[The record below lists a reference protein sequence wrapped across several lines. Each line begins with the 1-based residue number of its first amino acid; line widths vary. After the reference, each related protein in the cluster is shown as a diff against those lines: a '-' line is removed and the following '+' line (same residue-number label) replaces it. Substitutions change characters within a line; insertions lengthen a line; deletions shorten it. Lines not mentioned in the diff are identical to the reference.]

1 MNDNHTA
8 ENSQD
13 AADAAAEPSIY
24 TLIGG
29 EATVRALVKRFYQLM
44 DTLPA
49 AQGIRH
55 MHAADLSPIEE
66 KLVLYLTGWLGG
78 PQLYIEKYGHPMLRA
93 RHLPFSIGSSEIKQ
107 WLLCMRQ
114 ALNETVADPGVRAHI
129 DSALTGLALHMRNRR
144 DDAPVATA
152 NPSPD
157 RTTNPAADQSS
168 P

>member
-13 AADAAAEPSIY
+13 AADAAEAPSIY

-44 DTLPA
+44 DTLPT

-55 MHAADLSPIEE
+55 MHAADLGPIEE

-93 RHLPFSIGSSEIKQ
+93 RHLPFPIGSSEIKQ

-114 ALNETVADPGVRAHI
+114 ALLETVGDSDIRTQI

-157 RTTNPAADQSS
+157 QTTNPAADQSS

>member
-1 MNDNHTA
+1 MDDKHTE

-13 AADAAAEPSIY
+13 AADAAEEPSIY
-24 TLIGG
+24 TQIGG
-29 EATVRALVKRFYQLM
+29 EAAVRALVKRFYQLM

-49 AQGIRH
+49 AQDIRR
-55 MHAADLSPIEE
+55 MHAADLGPIEE

-93 RHLPFSIGSSEIKQ
+93 RHLPFPIGSSEIKQ

-114 ALNETVADPGVRAHI
+114 ALHETIADPGARAHI

-144 DDAPVATA
+144 DDAPAATA
-152 NPSPD
+152 DPSSD
-157 RTTNPAADQSS
+157 RTTGPATDQSS
-168 P
+168 T

>member
-1 MNDNHTA
+1 MNDNHTT
-8 ENSQD
+8 ENSPN
-13 AADAAAEPSIY
+13 ATDAAAEPSIY

-29 EATVRALVKRFYQLM
+29 KATVRALVKRFYQLM

-49 AQGIRH
+49 AQGIRQ
-55 MHAADLSPIEE
+55 MHAADLGPIEE

-93 RHLPFSIGSSEIKQ
+93 RHLPFPIGSSEIKQ

-114 ALNETVADPGVRAHI
+114 ALNETVPDPGVRAHI

-144 DDAPVATA
+144 DDAPATA
-152 NPSPD
+152 TNPSSDQATNQVPD
-157 RTTNPAADQSS
+157 QPLA
-168 P
+168 

>member
-1 MNDNHTA
+1 MNDNHPPK
-8 ENSQD
+8 NSRDATD
-13 AADAAAEPSIY
+13 AAEEPSIY

-49 AQGIRH
+49 AQGIRR
-55 MHAADLSPIEE
+55 MHAADLGPIEE

-114 ALNETVADPGVRAHI
+114 ALLETVDDSDIRTQI

-144 DDAPVATA
+144 DDASVVTA
-152 NPSPD
+152 NPPSD
-157 RTTNPAADQSS
+157 VAQ
-168 P
+168 